1 MNPIE
6 VLTRTYIDSNPLT
19 LCELP
24 ASGSVVQA
32 LAENDIMFIRPSDES
47 FGGVVVE
54 DADYNV
60 KICLTQDHVA
70 LLIQELAHMALL
82 NIGPL
87 SYKARAGGITG
98 TPPAIK
104 LNIDLH
110 V

>member
-1 MNPIE
+1 MDPIE
-6 VLTRTYIDSNPLT
+6 VQFAAANLAPVTF
-19 LCELP
+19 CELP
-24 ASGSVVQA
+24 ASGSVVQTF
-32 LAENDIMFIRPSDES
+32 AEHDIMFIRPSQES
-47 FGGVVVE
+47 FAGVVIE
-54 DADYNV
+54 DLDYNYKV
-60 KICLTQDHVA
+60 CLTQDHVA

-98 TPPAIK
+98 TPPAIR